1 VTGDTSRTGGVSGA
15 GPVGSAG
22 AGGPSGLAVG
32 DLLTAAAVTVDQD
45 VPPSALAV
53 GAHPDDIEFGCG
65 ATLAKWAAAGCRVH
79 HLILTD
85 GSKGSWDP
93 GADLGELVA
102 TREAEC
108 RAAAAVID
116 GPVDGTVAAAG
127 DEAGDRVLYLRRV
140 DGELVNDV
148 DGRRDV
154 ARIIRQLRPAALVA
168 HDPWRRY
175 RLHPD
180 HRAAGFLTLDALV
193 AARDP
198 HFFPELGLP
207 PHRPDSLLLFEADL
221 PNHVEDASGFE
232 SQKIEALLC
241 HRSQFEST
249 MGIPPDDADIGATGA
264 QAPSHARRAG
274 SLAGAEQATADGY
287 AAFAAKV
294 RHQLMTHGTLG
305 DLPSGEAFHRITA
318 L

>member
-1 VTGDTSRTGGVSGA
+1 MAGGSGA
-15 GPVGSAG
+15 AG
-22 AGGPSGLAVG
+22 DPSGLPVG
-32 DLLTAAAVTVDQD
+32 DLLTGGACTVDQP
-45 VPPSALAV
+45 VPSSALAI

-65 ATLAKWAAAGCRVH
+65 ATLARWAAAGCRVH

-93 GADLGELVA
+93 GADLAELVA

-116 GPVDGTVAAAG
+116 GPVGGTGVSGANG
-127 DEAGDRVLYLRRV
+127 PLLRVLFLGQV

-148 DGRRDV
+148 DGRREV
-154 ARIIRQLRPAALVA
+154 ARIIRQVRPAALVG

-198 HFFPELGLP
+198 HFFPELGLE

-221 PNHVEDASGFE
+221 PNHVEDAAGFE
-232 SQKIEALLC
+232 GQKIEALLC
-241 HRSQFEST
+241 HHSQFEST
-249 MGIPPDDADIGATGA
+249 MGISSDDGRPGVDDE
-264 QAPSHARRAG
+264 S
-274 SLAGAEQATADGY
+274 

-294 RHQLMTHGTLG
+294 RRQLG
-305 DLPSGEAFHRITA
+305 DHGSLAGLPSGEAFHRITA